1 MPRAPRQSPAPRT
14 GLLLLGIL
22 LVTTLAYARLGGNGF
37 INWDDPVWVIDN
49 PAWAAASPLR
59 TIWLSLETHQY
70 YPLYFSLLWVQ
81 HLLFGADAAGYHW
94 VSLAQHLLAIT
105 GLFCLLRRLRFGST
119 LTVVAT
125 LVFALHPIQVAAVAW
140 ATEQKTL
147 LSAALV
153 LFSFERYLAWQEERD
168 ERAYAASLAL
178 FFAAMLTKS
187 QPLLLAL
194 LFPIARPLLGRCAFD
209 GAALRR
215 ELSRVAPFF
224 LFALA
229 VAVPTVIRERSP
241 LREGNLSFI
250 ERTLV
255 MSHGVFFYLTK
266 ITWPHPLSGLYSL
279 WRIDPRVPSLW
290 LWLAGALALTALVI
304 RLAGRHRL
312 LAFAALFFVLPWLPA
327 SGLVPFGH
335 LEKSYVAD
343 HLVYVSLIGPA
354 ILIGLF
360 IEQVISVRVMGGAL
374 RTPGIA
380 LAAVLLLGYGV
391 ATFGRT
397 FDYADSQRFWAA
409 VLEVDPT
416 SPSAHNNL
424 GVELASRGRL
434 DEAIGHY
441 EEAIRLKPGYY
452 EVRVNYAR
460 ALEQRGD
467 TQGAIGEYENALRV
481 KPGDAPASAALARLG
496 ARRVD
501 PEQEATLR
509 AQAAAESPNQGAAQL
524 ALSRFLT
531 DAGRG
536 EEAADVL
543 NRALA
548 RALDPNTRAAVLGEL
563 GYVDVSLMR
572 YEAALEAYR
581 QQTELQP
588 DAPFPRMNYGVLL
601 RRLGRFDEAVAQ
613 LTQALAADPEN
624 AQIRANLAKAQRGER

>member
-1 MPRAPRQSPAPRT
+1 MPSAPRQSTAPRT

-22 LVTTLAYARLGGNGF
+22 VVTTLAYARLGGNGF

-49 PAWAAASPLR
+49 PAWSAPSPLR

-81 HLLFGADAAGYHW
+81 HLLFGSHAAGYHW
-94 VSLAQHLLAIT
+94 VSLAQHLLAVT
-105 GLFCLLRRLRFGST
+105 GLYGLLRRLRFGST
-119 LTVVAT
+119 LTLVAT
-125 LVFALHPIQVAAVAW
+125 LAFALHPIQVAAVAW
-140 ATEQKTL
+140 ATEQKTV
-147 LSAALV
+147 LSTALV
-153 LFSFERYLAWQEERD
+153 LFAFERYLAWQEQRD
-168 ERAYAASLAL
+168 ERHYATSLAL

-194 LFPIARPLLGRCAFD
+194 LFPMARPLLGRVSFD

-215 ELSRVAPFF
+215 EAARLAPFF
-224 LFALA
+224 LLALA
-229 VAVPTVIRERSP
+229 LAIPTVIRERAP
-241 LREGNLSFI
+241 LREGNLSLI
-250 ERTLV
+250 ERALV
-255 MSHGVFFYLTK
+255 MSRGVFFYLTK
-266 ITWPHPLSGLYSL
+266 IAWPNPLSGLYSF

-304 RLAGRHRL
+304 RLAGRHRV

-343 HLVYVSLIGPA
+343 HLIYASLIGPA
-354 ILIGLF
+354 LLIGLF

-397 FDYADSQRFWAA
+397 FDYADSEHFWAA
-409 VLEVDPT
+409 VLEVDPA

-424 GVELASRGRL
+424 GVELATRGRI
-434 DEAIGHY
+434 DDAIAHY
-441 EEAIRLKPGYY
+441 QEAIRLKPGYY

-467 TQGAIGEYENALRV
+467 TQGAIDELETALRV
-481 KPGDAPASAALARLG
+481 KPGDAAASAALERLG
-496 ARRVD
+496 ARRIEPD
-501 PEQEATLR
+501 QESKLR
-509 AQAAAESPNQGAAQL
+509 AQAASEPANQGAAQIAL
-524 ALSRFLT
+524 ARFLT
-531 DAGRG
+531 DSGRG
-536 EEAADVL
+536 EEAADLL

-548 RALDPNTRAAVLGEL
+548 RPFDSTTRAAVLGEL

-572 YEAALEAYR
+572 RGRARSVPAADRASAERTLPADE
-581 QQTELQP
+581 
-588 DAPFPRMNYGVLL
+588 L
-601 RRLGRFDEAVAQ
+601 RRPSPAPR
-613 LTQALAADPEN
+613 
-624 AQIRANLAKAQRGER
+624 QIR